1 MVDTLGQI
9 PCKSERFRNHKL
21 VGEALATDRF
31 DRRLSAVL
39 AADIV
44 GYSRLVGA
52 DEEGTLD
59 RVKSLRTGLIVPS
72 IAENRG
78 RLVKTTGDGL
88 LGEFASVVDAV
99 RCAVHVQRWMAVQNA
114 SVEADRRIELRIGI
128 HVGDIIVEQ
137 DGDIVG
143 DGVNVA
149 ARLEGLAHPG
159 GICVSARVQ
168 EDVEGRLDIGFAD
181 QGDLQLKNIARPVRV
196 YRVLLDGPVDGATT
210 RADAASATGH
220 APPDKASIAVL
231 PFQNMSADPEQEF
244 FADGV
249 VEDIIASL
257 ARYQHFFVIA
267 RNSTFTYK
275 GRAGDVKQVGR
286 ELGVRYILEGSVR
299 RAGQRI
305 RITAQLIDAETANH
319 LWADRF
325 EGGVEDLFELQ
336 DQVTASVVG
345 AIEPEVRRAETTR
358 AVRRPAA
365 SVDTYL
371 CVMRGLALVNKWA
384 KADIEEALRLA
395 YQAIELDPDFS
406 SSYSLALACYI
417 IRDANHWSSDRE
429 HDKAETR
436 RLVQRVREVGGSD
449 ALALSFGGFGLA
461 KVVDDLQG
469 GAALIDRAL
478 ALTPNL
484 ATALAHSGY
493 VRVWLGEPDKAIDHL
508 QRAMRLSPVDPLTFL
523 MQTAMAMAHFIA
535 GRDEEA
541 FAWAEKSA
549 QRNPFLLATAW
560 VATACAV
567 NLGRTADVEKYGAR
581 MRQLDAAVSI
591 STIQHRVNLRR
602 PQDRARLID
611 SLRKAGVPE

>member
-1 MVDTLGQI
+1 MDL
-9 PCKSERFRNHKL
+9 R
-21 VGEALATDRF
+21 GEALATDRP

-39 AADIV
+39 AADV
-44 GYSRLVGA
+44 AGYSRLVGA

-59 RVKSLRTGLIVPS
+59 RLKSLRTALIIPS
-72 IAENRG
+72 IVENRG

-88 LGEFASVVDAV
+88 LGEFGSVVDAV

-114 SVEADRRIELRIGI
+114 SVEADKRIDLRIGI
-128 HVGDIIVEQ
+128 HVGDIVVEE
-137 DGDIVG
+137 DGDILG

-149 ARLEGLAHPG
+149 ARLEGLAPPG

-168 EDVEGRLDIGFAD
+168 EDVEGRLDVTFAD
-181 QGDLQLKNIARPVRV
+181 QGEQQLKNITRPVRV
-196 YRVLLDGPVDGATT
+196 YRVLLDGVVDGATAA
-210 RADAASATGH
+210 ADATPATPMRL
-220 APPDKASIAVL
+220 ALPDKASIAVL

-249 VEDIIASL
+249 AEDIIASL
-257 ARYQHFFVIA
+257 ARYQYFLVIA

-275 GRAGDVKQVGR
+275 GRAVDVKQVGR
-286 ELGVRYILEGSVR
+286 ELGVRYVLEGSVR

-319 LWADRF
+319 IWADRF

-345 AIEPEVRRAETTR
+345 AMEPELRRAETKR
-358 AVRRPAA
+358 AVHRPAA

-371 CVMRGLALVNKWA
+371 CVMRGLALINKWA

-395 YQAIELDPDFS
+395 YQAMELDPDFS

-429 HDKAETR
+429 HDKAETK
-436 RLVQRVREVGGSD
+436 RLVQRVREVGGAD
-449 ALALSFGGFGLA
+449 ALALSFAGFGLA
-461 KVVDDLQG
+461 KVVDDVEG

-484 ATALAHSGY
+484 AAALAHSGY

-535 GRDEEA
+535 GRDDEA
-541 FAWAEKSA
+541 LAWAEKSA

-560 VATACAV
+560 VSAACAA
-567 NLGRTADVEKYGAR
+567 NLGRTADVEKYVAR
-581 MRQLDAAVSI
+581 MRQLDPVVSL
-591 STIQHRVNLRR
+591 SAIQKHINLRR
-602 PQDRARLID
+602 PQDRARLVK
-611 SLRKAGVPE
+611 SLRKAGLPE